1 LEQFLK
7 RDDCAGRGTAEA
19 GEAILM
25 LIQSGSEQRKPRN
38 PYLLLAVIW
47 FSLCA
52 VIFTEGWIK

>member
-1 LEQFLK
+1 
-7 RDDCAGRGTAEA
+7 
-19 GEAILM
+19 M

-52 VIFTEGWIK
+52 VIFTAGWIK